1 MSTPQP
7 PANALSEFR
16 ILVAKNVRHFIE
28 ARGFEL
34 VRTKRRGAA
43 AARTGVLRPGGEAA
57 AREPAAGARPDPQRW
72 FSVEV
77 EARPGINH
85 LRFALELL
93 VREAVALGRTPVAF
107 KPRFDP
113 RHNLGVDLDVDWDRY
128 IDLARVEL
136 HPPGDGEP
144 LLVRMLPAA
153 ALAATAAQSAAW
165 FDRRHVVTT
174 AENRRWDLVVRCNR
188 TGLQVPGVHDAT
200 PGLPGWRVRFQPSA
214 RVRALAQQVADTLGD
229 YAAMHVR
236 RDDMLALTEQYPHL
250 DEDTRPE
257 AILRTLAP
265 HLPPGSRL
273 YVMTNERQPGFFE
286 PLRRVYDLRQ
296 CADFPAL
303 RALVEGAGTD
313 NFLLFE
319 VEKLLFERAATRI
332 HTFTH
337 PEGGRRIALC
347 RDPGWA

>member
-1 MSTPQP
+1 MTLQP
-7 PANALSEFR
+7 AANALSDFR
-16 ILVAKNVRHFIE
+16 ILVAKNVRHFLE
-28 ARGFEL
+28 ARGFEF

-43 AARTGVLRPGGEAA
+43 AARTGVLRPGGAPA
-57 AREPAAGARPDPQRW
+57 AREPAPGMVLDAQRF

-128 IDLARVEL
+128 IDLERVEL
-136 HPPGDGEP
+136 LPPGGGEP
-144 LLVRMLPAA
+144 FVVRLLPST
-153 ALAATAAQSAAW
+153 ALAGAAGHSAAW
-165 FDRRHVVTT
+165 YDRRHVVTSD
-174 AENRRWDLVVRCNR
+174 ENRRWDLVVRCNR

-200 PGLPGWRVRFQPSA
+200 PGLPGWRVRFAPSPQ
-214 RVRALAQQVADTLGD
+214 VRALAQQVADSLGD

-236 RDDMLALTEQYPHL
+236 RDDMLAMTDQYPHL

-265 HLPPGSRL
+265 HLVPGSRL

-303 RALVEGAGTD
+303 RTLVEGPGTD

-319 VEKLLFERAATRI
+319 VEKLLFERAAKQV